1 MRIVFK
7 NPLRQIDH
15 NNAFATAL
23 SMPDDATF
31 MFANNDLGGFDSALA
46 LTYAYESDSVNNPYY
61 YGFQLLSHPVA
72 GHSIWYNGTDDQ
84 YVRSTANL
92 TTWSSAPESPGDL
105 RNQINAGPFDLA
117 AGDSF
122 KVFYAMLA
130 ADNLNELMTVA
141 TTVKNIFTKTDIK
154 DEYQPIVPAKFALY
168 QNYPNPFNPITKIR
182 YGLPKECDV
191 KLAVFDIHG
200 ELVRWIVVKNQQP
213 GYYEVIWD
221 GRNNAG
227 QMVASGIYLYRI
239 QAATYVKTQKMVLLK

>member
-1 MRIVFK
+1 
-7 NPLRQIDH
+7 
-15 NNAFATAL
+15 
-23 SMPDDATF
+23 
-31 MFANNDLGGFDSALA
+31 
-46 LTYAYESDSVNNPYY
+46 
-61 YGFQLLSHPVA
+61 
-72 GHSIWYNGTDDQ
+72 
-84 YVRSTANL
+84 
-92 TTWSSAPESPGDL
+92 
-105 RNQINAGPFDLA
+105 
-117 AGDSF
+117 
-122 KVFYAMLA
+122 MLA

-141 TTVKNIFTKTDIK
+141 TTAKNIFIKTDIK
-154 DEYQPIVPAKFALY
+154 DEYQLIVPAKFALY